1 MKYLDIYNILF
12 FISKTYGWKNKVKNS
27 IAHDHEF
34 LNWVVGWQQSG
45 VPHSVPAVSDS
56 VCLAIEC
63 HQPAVNYLSIWTR
76 LGWDPWPRYYATNLG
91 IIISQ
96 QTHISP
102 VPQSRFS
109 AETFPTSGA
118 LSPII
123 SGSRISTS
131 SPWWQIDNQQRKY
144 YNDFSFISFMVKQWQ
159 WTIKVCKTI

>member
-1 MKYLDIYNILF
+1 MKKW
-12 FISKTYGWKNKVKNS
+12 SKEQHCSWP
-27 IAHDHEF
+27 
-34 LNWVVGWQQSG
+34 WVPKLGCWLAESA
-45 VPHSVPAVSDS
+45 VPRSVPAVSDS

-131 SPWWQIDNQQRKY
+131 SHWWQIDNQQRKY

-159 WTIKVCKTI
+159 WTIKVCITI